1 MRRGGKTYLIS
12 MAEQS
17 LCNCNSIG
25 CFALLFTT
33 CNFLLI
39 LLKYYS
45 NLHIENQYFKRIK
58 SAYIAHNLHILA
70 L

>member
-17 LCNCNSIG
+17 LCNSIG

-33 CNFLLI
+33 CDSLLI

-45 NLHIENQYFKRIK
+45 NLHIENQHFKRIK